1 MDLIMS
7 SPAAWGSILVLTVLM
22 IGGVYAIYHFLK

>member
-22 IGGVYAIYHFLK
+22 VGGVYAIYRAMK